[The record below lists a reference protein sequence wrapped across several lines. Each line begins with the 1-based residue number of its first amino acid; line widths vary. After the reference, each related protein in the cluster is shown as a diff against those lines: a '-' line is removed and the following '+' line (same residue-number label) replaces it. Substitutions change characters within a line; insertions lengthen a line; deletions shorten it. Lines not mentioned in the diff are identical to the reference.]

1 MATITQYDNNNI
13 VIVEDSGVEF
23 MLPSGVSPQ
32 KRGTAIYFLN
42 SDFSVVRSYE
52 ASAITEV
59 TDKDGTTTT
68 ITDVDTLFN
77 TLRDSFFF
85 RVAGGD
91 GLGAIPFAIRSTDSL
106 PAVFTSIALRDA
118 YYTTNPG
125 DITNTTDLGR
135 GREAVGIGPTDGST
149 VGVTAAFI
157 RNSANDAWIPI
168 ATNFIGPQGPAGA
181 DSTVPGPQGPPGD
194 DFNDVEITADLTITT
209 ANISTYENSNVINT
223 KSTLGNLTVTLG
235 TIASFLT
242 ANPADEFVIR
252 FINESGP
259 SNLVVNPDSTNTIAG
274 LSTINLSQG
283 QSATI
288 KLPSSGT
295 VWNLFAPSFSGS
307 GGTIPPTTPTAL
319 PSGNVVLVGN
329 WDPTA
334 GEFPFGASQGNL
346 YRITANGTVD
356 SIDFIE
362 HDFLFALINSPSTST
377 FAGNWSVIPGDGVVH
392 SWAGMQGIITDQEII
407 TTLERL
413 GFARNTG
420 IVDPSFHEFSITT
433 IANRVDLNTDLSGA
447 QTIRFSVTNHGDIAS
462 ATVQADFNIIDDFED
477 VATIVNPTIDG
488 VQTQNVTFSAITTD
502 TQKTISF
509 RIRAIDSQ
517 GSVHISNEYDVE
529 VRTLVAQDQAHF
541 GYIPSTQTVNDIV
554 FATND
559 IEARDNFAGSWT
571 VSGIPSD
578 SNLYRIYMAVPV
590 TEGSVSQ
597 VIQSGFDITNQFAG
611 NANITIGGNN
621 YNVFL
626 MNVASA
632 VNSNYNGTVL
642 QFS

>member
-13 VIVEDSGVEF
+13 VIVEDSGAEL
-23 MLPSGVSPQ
+23 MLPPGVTPQ

-42 SDFSVVRSYE
+42 SDFTVVTSYE
-52 ASAITEV
+52 ATEITQV
-59 TDKDGTTTT
+59 TDKDGTSTP

-85 RVAGGD
+85 RVAGGN
-91 GLGAIPFAIRSTDSL
+91 GLGAVPFAIRSTDSL
-106 PAVFTSIALRDA
+106 PAVFTSIALRDT

-125 DITNTTDLGR
+125 DIADTTELGR

-157 RNSANDAWIPI
+157 RNAANDDWIPI

-194 DFNDVEITADLTITT
+194 DFNDVEITTDLTIST

-235 TIASFLT
+235 TISSFLT
-242 ANPADEFVIR
+242 ADPTDEFVIR

-259 SNLVVNPDSTNTIAG
+259 SNMVINPDGTNTIAG
-274 LSTINLSQG
+274 LSTITLSQG

-307 GGTIPPTTPTAL
+307 GGTTPPLRPTAL
-319 PSGNVVLVGN
+319 PDGNVVLVAD
-329 WDPTA
+329 WDPTT
-334 GEFPFGASQGNL
+334 GSFPSSASQGNL
-346 YRITANGTVD
+346 YRITSNGTVD
-356 SIDFIE
+356 GIDFIE
-362 HDFLFALINSPSTST
+362 HDFLFALVDNPSTTT
-377 FAGNWSVIPGDGVVH
+377 FSPNWAVIPGDGVVH
-392 SWAGMQGIITDQEII
+392 SWAGMQGVITDQEIT

-413 GFARNTG
+413 GFTRNTG
-420 IVDPSFHEFSITT
+420 VVDPSFHEFSITT
-433 IANRVDLNTDLSGA
+433 IANRVDLNTDLNGA
-447 QTIRFSVTNHGDIAS
+447 QTIRFSVTNHGDIS
-462 ATVQADFNIIDDFED
+462 TATVQADFNTPDDFED

-488 VQTQNVTFSAITTD
+488 VQTQNVTFSGITTN

-509 RIRAIDSQ
+509 RIRAIDNQ
-517 GSVHISNEYDVE
+517 GSVHISNEYNVE

-541 GYIPSTQTVNDIV
+541 GYILSTQTVNDID
-554 FATND
+554 FTND
-559 IEARDNFAGSWT
+559 IETRDNFAGSWT
-571 VSGIPSD
+571 VSGIPAD

-590 TEGSVSQ
+590 SEGSVSQ
-597 VIQSGFDITNQFAG
+597 VLQSGFNITNQFAN
-611 NANITIGGNN
+611 NANITIGGDN

-632 VNSNYNGTVL
+632 VNSNYNGSIL